1 MKKRIMMVLTAAM
14 LGIGNVAS
22 AATDYSHYSDTQL
35 GGLRA
40 KIQKAPIEDKIAY
53 RHEWHKRLAEIGPDR
68 GEQFMRFSM
77 GEGRPCRMNRFQ
89 ERVGLNESQSAK
101 VKELREKHFTLV
113 VAERKEL
120 VSLNRELQNE
130 SFKGSPD
137 KNIIDELSDKIGKKH
152 AELARLKSNHLSELS
167 SILTPAQRDKM
178 QTLRDA
184 RELRGP
190 WGRRFE

>member
-1 MKKRIMMVLTAAM
+1 MMLTATM
-14 LGIGNVAS
+14 LGIGGVAS

-35 GGLRA
+35 GGLRV
-40 KIQKAPIEDKIAY
+40 KIQKASNEEQIAY
-53 RHEWHKRLAEIGPDR
+53 RHEWHKRLAELGPGK
-68 GEQFMRFSM
+68 GEHSFRPTE
-77 GEGRPCRMNRFQ
+77 GEGRHSRINRWK
-89 ERVGLNESQSAK
+89 ERLGLNDSQIAK
-101 VKELREKHFTLV
+101 LKELREKQFSLV

>member
-101 VKELREKHFTLV
+101 V
-113 VAERKEL
+113 
-120 VSLNRELQNE
+120 SLNRELQNE

-137 KNIIDELSDKIGKKH
+137 KNKIDELSDKIGKKH